1 MDALN
6 PAEVRVLACLVE
18 KAATVPD
25 AYPLTSNA
33 LRQACNQTTSRDP
46 IVAFDELTVQRAL
59 DSLKAAGLVRFVHP
73 AHGERVTRFRHVL
86 DERLGLDPG
95 ELAAVAVLALRGPQT
110 AAEVR
115 TRTERMHASG
125 DVDQVA
131 ATLAR
136 LADRD
141 EPLVVAL
148 PRRRWAH
155 LLGGP
160 VDAARADQDE
170 PPEPRRPGRDRMSA
184 LEAEVADLRERLER
198 LERELGV
205 PLRS

>member
-25 AYPLTSNA
+25 AYPLTGNA

-46 IVAFDELTVQRAL
+46 VVAYDELTVQRSL

-73 AHGERVTRFRHVL
+73 AHGERATRFRHVV

-115 TRTERMHASG
+115 TRAERMHAFG
-125 DVDQVA
+125 DVEQA
-131 ATLAR
+131 EATLSR

-155 LLGGP
+155 LLGGLAD
-160 VDAARADQDE
+160 VAHADQNE
-170 PPEPRRPGRDRMSA
+170 PPEPRRPGSERISA

-198 LERELGV
+198 LEQELGV
-205 PLRS
+205 QLPS